1 MKFDICDVFSQDEY
15 DEIRKFLL
23 EKLNH
28 IPEEATISDVSMELH
43 KIVETVLYEYEIDT
57 MIWEVDL
64 MRRSDLMLNVM
75 FENSKGQ
82 KRIIGTVENE
92 ESAFKVINDFLDD
105 HNYKSYYQ
113 RTWNKDDKTT
123 VVDVGSHTEFFY
135 IQEV

>member
-1 MKFDICDVFSQDEY
+1 
-15 DEIRKFLL
+15 
-23 EKLNH
+23 
-28 IPEEATISDVSMELH
+28 
-43 KIVETVLYEYEIDT
+43 
-57 MIWEVDL
+57 
-64 MRRSDLMLNVM
+64 MLNVM
-75 FENSKGQ
+75 FENFKGQ

-92 ESAFKVINDFLDD
+92 ESAFKIINDFLDA

>member
-1 MKFDICDVFSQDEY
+1 
-15 DEIRKFLL
+15 
-23 EKLNH
+23 
-28 IPEEATISDVSMELH
+28 
-43 KIVETVLYEYEIDT
+43 
-57 MIWEVDL
+57 
-64 MRRSDLMLNVM
+64 MLNVL

-113 RTWNKDDKTT
+113 RAWKKDDKTT

-135 IQEV
+135 IQETGWKVNFILVKGERYIWKIQI